1 MVMFISVMVTFNQSS
16 YGVIEYDGT
25 VTIMMIF
32 SQPSSV
38 EFQVTINVSD
48 ITAIGTCYYINR

>member
-25 VTIMMIF
+25 ITIMMIF

>member
-16 YGVIEYDGT
+16 YGVIEDDGT

-38 EFQVTINVSD
+38 EFQVTINASD
-48 ITAIGTCYYINR
+48 VTAIGTCYYINR